1 MSRRIGDYI
10 RQHHIALLALFIA
23 LSGTAY
29 AVDGPLPGQNQVGS
43 EDIINGEVKSGDL
56 GVDSVASGKIA
67 DHQVKNADLSTG
79 ASSSNTIADGGIQ
92 GIDVKANTLTGA
104 QIDESTLFNDNSLT
118 GADIDESSLTGLAQG
133 FGRANDSFAPGAGNR
148 LEANAGLGALF
159 AVTCGDGGTPGNDS
173 DDTVSIDVLNLS
185 SDAFQVFVERVNA
198 PSNGNGV
205 NAHTLTRVVLNQF
218 NSAGSV
224 PAPISTNR
232 FYVSPLGDSQTT
244 IIAEATGF
252 ALPGTDNCA
261 GVIQAT
267 RTN

>member
-10 RQHHIALLALFIA
+10 RQHHVALLALFIA

-43 EDIINGEVKSGDL
+43 DDIINGEVKGGDL
-56 GVDSVASGKIA
+56 AVDAVGSGKIA
-67 DHQVKNADLSTG
+67 DRQVKNADLGLG

-92 GIDVKANTLTGA
+92 AIDVKNDTLTGA

-118 GADIDESSLTGLAQG
+118 GGDIDESSLTGIAQSSA
-133 FGRANDSFAPGAGNR
+133 RANDSFGPGPANR
-148 LEANAGLGALF
+148 LEVNPGLGALF
-159 AVTCGDGGTPGNDS
+159 AVTCDDGGTPGNDA
-173 DDTVSIDVLNLS
+173 DDTVSTDVLNVGSNPL
-185 SDAFQVFVERVNA
+185 QVFVERANFS
-198 PSNGNGV
+198 SNGNGV

-218 NSAGSV
+218 NSAGSI
-224 PAPISTNR
+224 PAPLSTNR

-244 IIAEATGF
+244 LIAETTGS